1 MIDDRSVPE
10 DDFVDATMNRLD
22 WYHDESHVWQ
32 YRPSAWRAML
42 EAAGFAVEVVEP
54 YTKHRSLA
62 SLTDGVSPE
71 NAAQIRALLDGLD
84 AAQREAFNL
93 VEHEGTLYLNH
104 WYVTIAAKREP

>member
-1 MIDDRSVPE
+1 MPE

-22 WYHDESHVWQ
+22 WYHDESHVCQ
-32 YRPSAWRAML
+32 YRPSVWCAML